1 MRCELVASPRP
12 RRPLC
17 PYCARLDI
25 RDIRV
30 AGRPQV
36 SYTCGL
42 HVRAPRVDRC
52 AFYLR
57 EPGAD
62 DDRQRTGR
70 WRVVGTA
77 H

>member
-1 MRCELVASPRP
+1 MACTLVRSPRP

-17 PYCARLDI
+17 PYCSRLDI

-30 AGRPQV
+30 AGRAQV

-52 AFYLR
+52 AFYVR
-57 EPGAD
+57 ATGAD
-62 DDRQRTGR
+62 DDRQRPRR

-77 H
+77 D